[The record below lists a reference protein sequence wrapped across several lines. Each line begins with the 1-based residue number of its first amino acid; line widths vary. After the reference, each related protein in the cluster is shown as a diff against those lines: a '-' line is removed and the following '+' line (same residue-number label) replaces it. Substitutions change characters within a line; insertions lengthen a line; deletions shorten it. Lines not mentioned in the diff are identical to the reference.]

1 MSVTRRLDAFQQRH
15 RWAGFPLAVVYKFAE
30 DQGPY
35 LAALITYYG
44 FLALFP
50 LLLLLA
56 SVLGFVL
63 EGDPDLQRRILDSTL
78 SQFPVIG
85 EELGDPQGLQGSGVA
100 LVVGALVALYG
111 ALGVAQALQNAMNVA
126 WAVPRHRRPN
136 PIRLRLRSLVLITI
150 GGLAVLA
157 TTVLSA
163 LGRQRWCVRRRPRAV
178 EHDPLRVRLRGAQ
191 RRRVHPRLPDLHG
204 SAASAIRDLVPGA
217 ITAAVV
223 WQLLQLFGT
232 AYVGNVVKG
241 AGATYGV
248 FALVL
253 GLLAWIFL
261 AAVGVVLSAE
271 INVVR
276 TKRLYPRSLMTPFT
290 DNVDLTVGR
299 SPRLHRRGE
308 GPAGQGV
315 PVGHGELRRRGP
327 AGVGASSAT
336 GGGERPDRR
345 RPDGGRDQRPVT
357 ASFARRRWPVRLPDA
372 RNPTGPSRREA
383 TSTGQPGMRTASMT

>member
-1 MSVTRRLDAFQQRH
+1 MSVTQRLDAFQQRH

-56 SVLGFVL
+56 SILGFVL
-63 EGDPDLQRRILDSTL
+63 EGDPDLQDRILDSTL

-85 EELGDPQGLQGSGVA
+85 DELGDPQGLQGSGVA
-100 LVVGALVALYG
+100 LVVGGLVALYG

-136 PIRLRLRSLVLITI
+136 PIRLRLRSLVLITV

-163 LGRQRWCVRRRPRAV
+163 LG
-178 EHDPLRVRLRGAQ
+178 
-191 RRRVHPRLPDLHG
+191 G
-204 SAASAIRDLVPGA
+204 SAGAYGADLAQWSTILVVFVSVVLNATVFILAFRICTVHRIAIRDLVPGA
-217 ITAAVV
+217 ITAAIV

-290 DNVDLTVGR
+290 DNVDLTTADRNVYTDAATAQRFKGFQ
-299 SPRLHRRGE
+299 SVTVSFDDE
-308 GPAGQGV
+308 GQQ
-315 PVGHGELRRRGP
+315 
-327 AGVGASSAT
+327 AS
-336 GGGERPDRR
+336 
-345 RPDGGRDQRPVT
+345 
-357 ASFARRRWPVRLPDA
+357 ARRRRRAEA
-372 RNPTGPSRREA
+372 RNPIADPPSGDE
-383 TSTGQPGMRTASMT
+383 SEGL